1 VISKPTLDTDIHIEF
16 VKGFKGRVTLE
27 NVHLSN
33 VKNRPC
39 IDIVQDCEVTLELV
53 GDNELRTGGIR
64 VDESASLTLSG
75 KGNLSITLDSPQY
88 YGIGNGSGKH
98 CGLLKFEQSGC
109 VTINAHGQTGVGIGS
124 WDGGKVIITAG
135 QYHLNLNGDTG
146 LGIGALFTDC
156 ELDIASC
163 DINTDI
169 ALAKGVGNG
178 SVTGNCRLHFRLAS
192 TNIYMA
198 GSTLVGI
205 GTIRG
210 KQADVHIHDASTA
223 FNIRGERCC
232 AIAAL
237 DGRTDFLIERAGL
250 RITSG
255 GRGALALGGLTN
267 ENNIELNSA
276 DTNIMLETTLDTDRY
291 INKEN
296 LKIVSGRCLI
306 EVNGEEKYTNI

>member
-1 VISKPTLDTDIHIEF
+1 MGSSLINCLVIGKNGVDEVTVISKPTLDTDIHIEF

-124 WDGGKVIITAG
+124 
-135 QYHLNLNGDTG
+135 
-146 LGIGALFTDC
+146 
-156 ELDIASC
+156 
-163 DINTDI
+163 
-169 ALAKGVGNG
+169 
-178 SVTGNCRLHFRLAS
+178 VTGNCRLHFRLAS
-192 TNIYMA
+192 ANIHMA

-255 GRGALALGGLTN
+255 GRSALALGGLTN

-276 DTNIMLETTLDTDRY
+276 DTNIKLETTLDTDRY
-291 INKEN
+291 IKKEN